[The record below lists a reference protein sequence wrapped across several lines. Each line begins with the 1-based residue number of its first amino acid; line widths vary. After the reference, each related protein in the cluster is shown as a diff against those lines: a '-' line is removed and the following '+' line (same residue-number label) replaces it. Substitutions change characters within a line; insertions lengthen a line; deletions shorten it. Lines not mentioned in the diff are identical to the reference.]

1 MPQVISIVSQSAV
14 IAEELDLMFDDFSR
28 DGEIS
33 IEELRALSQK
43 VDQNKSI
50 SIEAELA
57 YQWGMAVMKGGING
71 KRAKEI
77 ELENTRFEVQR
88 AQVA

>member
-77 ELENTRFEVQR
+77 ELENTRFEIQR